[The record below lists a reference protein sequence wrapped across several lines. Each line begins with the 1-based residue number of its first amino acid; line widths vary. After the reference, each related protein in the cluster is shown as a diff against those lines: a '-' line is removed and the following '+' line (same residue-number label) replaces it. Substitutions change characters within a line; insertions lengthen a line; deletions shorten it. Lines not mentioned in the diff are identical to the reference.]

1 VSGEVGDGK
10 DQRIAQLEAELRAE
24 RSRREFDSFVSLSV
38 LGLLV
43 TSRSTIFGVNGA
55 AWLLLLLVPA
65 FCVLAWRKR
74 VESRALRTE
83 QMAQRAADAREIDAV
98 QAELDAFD
106 MARTRAR
113 RHPHPA
119 ASHSTQRNALP
130 EP

>member
-1 VSGEVGDGK
+1 VSGEGDAK
-10 DQRIAQLEAELRAE
+10 DRRIAQLEAELRTE
-24 RSRREFDSFVSLSV
+24 RNRRGFESFVWLSMF
-38 LGLLV
+38 GLLAA
-43 TSRSTIFGVNGA
+43 SRSTIFGVNGA
-55 AWLLLLLVPA
+55 VWMLLLLVPA
-65 FCVLAWRKR
+65 VGVFAWRQ
-74 VESRALRTE
+74 RAENRARRAE